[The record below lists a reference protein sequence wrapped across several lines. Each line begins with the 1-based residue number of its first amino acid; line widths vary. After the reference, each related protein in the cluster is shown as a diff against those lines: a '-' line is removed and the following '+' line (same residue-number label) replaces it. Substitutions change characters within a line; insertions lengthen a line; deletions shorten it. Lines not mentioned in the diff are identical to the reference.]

1 MIFTRCEAGVIM
13 GFPDI
18 SDPSVLVKGI
28 AIAVAAA
35 CALPALDRL
44 KDAIL
49 RREGLGGWALAAI
62 IAILA
67 AAAWWLKDANFGG

>member
-1 MIFTRCEAGVIM
+1 M

-18 SDPSVLVKGI
+18 SDSSVLVKAI

-35 CALPALDRL
+35 CALPALARL

-49 RREGLGGWALAAI
+49 RREGVGGWALAVI
-62 IAILA
+62 IAVLA
-67 AAAWWLKDANFGG
+67 AAAWWLKDSRFGW